1 MVMCTSTKSNLLVW
15 SQGAHR
21 LIHIGG
27 FFILQEKPSMNQ
39 TLCSER
45 SNCFTKEDNFK
56 NTNNFKDNNKNVG
69 DVLWDLRDPVCSSIG
84 GCEDISILSGLGL
97 QSMLRL
103 NGISYETLVS
113 RGAENANARALLAL
127 TGVYT
132 ICGEPIYDDGDSTCL
147 HRNQLKSVPYA
158 LFTQRDLNKL
168 STATLITKDY
178 DRKFNASWR
187 VGTKMRGRTQFGK
200 YSFPF
205 PTQTSTREFVL
216 FLTEMST
223 LSRTERQAL
232 YVDGVISSEKVAS
245 AYEKIFPRSKTEV
258 YAMGMDDL
266 FKGVEFLSTIILIFD
281 SILKKDYRTLGL
293 LFMQQAK
300 TISIVAEYMGSNFS
314 SFKEYCI
321 SMFDPDATTVTLSA
335 EPGDFSDWM
344 HLLPGYMKQSIL
356 VQRTIKLAS
365 CLMSVHF
372 IKDSS
377 LWQYFLTL
385 VGPDF
390 SKISTTV
397 FCTALFYQVVTAL
410 WDGFKRMESFTDWRN
425 LIGISKDAYFKE
437 QVQSIQLEKLGSCTE
452 ADIHEKIKR
461 IDDLL
466 ATRRGLIDSPDI
478 ERKINFLIE
487 RKILLYTSLEDYR
500 PRKKPIL
507 IWLNG
512 PPGTGKTTLTNA
524 LSDFLAKRDGF
535 ERKLGD
541 TIIYNIHDKYPVE
554 AAAHYDAKFVQINDI
569 PSTYLN
575 YQMEGKVPLDI
586 LLQMMID
593 TSPLTFQAAFRKG
606 ILYNHIKY
614 IFISSNHY
622 NYAFSS
628 DTEKLQRRL
637 DDSILL
643 DIKFK
648 SGNYAKVASL
658 DILERN
664 DALRAVVLDAKCT
677 QNKLGFIPTLVAY
690 SITDVFGYISRK
702 VDDLTYVRN
711 DEHSRFHTTTC
722 SCGLAPAFHLNSKN
736 YVPISELCDITSF
749 SKDSELHCKFGVH
762 VGNHINGIAR
772 CTHSCESK
780 VTIVEENLLLDP
792 NSPEEKEDIPPTHD
806 AEVQSLLVTMIWYGS
821 LGYTFMSLTPL
832 LSPIKVLLWMC
843 KLSLKA
849 FLFDFLVAVTFN
861 LAYLSCMKNSEYLLR
876 VFQIRC
882 GLQAAILRIQ
892 LFIHKHKVPIAA
904 LGVATVVGFG
914 ASQYRPK
921 ARVQGANR
929 LNYNAESLTTTV
941 TKVEQFMETNA
952 RSWTRVGPS
961 KRLEI
966 RTKNT
971 SLEDLAALVRNN
983 THSAAFV
990 PLNAEYGSAGA
1001 KGYLFSIDANRV
1013 LINKHYM
1020 QTKVGDIYVLRDTV
1034 VILDDG
1040 SSFRLMAVDVVEH
1053 PLCEVVCVTCTHFRT
1068 VPNLSKFLLN
1078 GFPEEMSFDALYVAD
1093 NKKVVVTTEK
1103 VSLPEYGTEYPA
1115 LCANLNTAKGDCGN
1129 VLIGYH
1135 QGSAFLAGILFAGT
1149 PHLTGHV
1156 THFSFIP
1163 ISAAVAVRMVI
1174 PEPEDLEP
1182 LSVNSEGH
1190 NDPHENL
1197 IPLGTNPKEGREGFR
1212 GMLKESRLYEVLKG
1226 KLSEEYYFPKKIAG
1240 NVARPG
1246 EAYQHGSA
1254 WKHTFKRFDL
1264 PNQAAHAHFMGAV
1277 ISYVNNFEHVDFP
1290 KLAPLTLAQAFFGEP
1305 SVGVD
1310 PFPMKTSTGPYWRKK
1325 GYSRKENLF
1334 TLNEETG
1341 EYHLIPEF
1349 RDAVQHGLDLLDEG
1363 VVVAPLVELVAKDEV
1378 RPVRKLDEFNVRLF
1392 SVLDVDYNIIVRMY
1406 MMPLVVFLLK
1416 EKKASECYGQM
1427 HAASKQ
1433 WTELY
1438 EYLVEPGFTKFAD
1451 MDFSA
1456 FDTCHDEKV
1465 FLAVSYVM
1473 MILAAECGYSQRD
1486 AQKVAML
1493 VQSMGTQVCQYKGD
1507 YFLKTKGMPS
1517 GVILTLIINSLA
1529 NSLLMRVV
1537 FSELTNLP
1545 QNDFRKHVRLAT
1557 VGDDNIHSFSD
1568 EIASQFTMAKAQ
1580 PIYQKLGYTITPAS
1594 KGAILVDHMPLED
1607 LVFVKRRFVLW
1618 DDGLYRA
1625 PIDPD
1630 SIYKAFCFEP
1640 KGGETT
1646 SVDRLK
1652 SVFTSGLYEAYLH
1665 GEEFF
1670 DNFVK
1675 EMSAIYDEYHLPY
1688 SLLTFGDLND
1698 IFLSRGLTTA
1708 FA

>member
-1 MVMCTSTKSNLLVW
+1 MSYMLESN
-15 SQGAHR
+15 
-21 LIHIGG
+21 
-27 FFILQEKPSMNQ
+27 ILEQKGDNSKDN
-39 TLCSER
+39 
-45 SNCFTKEDNFK
+45 NKNFK
-56 NTNNFKDNNKNVG
+56 NEEKFKNVG
-69 DVLWDLRDPVCSSIG
+69 DVLWNLRDSVCGGIG
-84 GCEDISILSGLGL
+84 GCEDSSVLSGIGL
-97 QSMLRL
+97 QSILRL
-103 NGISYETLVS
+103 NGMEYETLVS
-113 RGAENANARALLAL
+113 RGTENANMRASLAL
-127 TGVYT
+127 IGVHT
-132 ICGEPIYDDGDSTCL
+132 INGEPIYDDGDSMCL
-147 HRNQLKSVPYA
+147 YGNQLKSVPYA

-216 FLTEMST
+216 FLTEMSALT
-223 LSRTERQAL
+223 RSERQTM
-232 YVDGVISSEKVAS
+232 YVDGIISSEKVAS
-245 AYEKIFPRSKTEV
+245 VYEKIFPRLRAEV

-266 FKGVEFLSTIILIFD
+266 FQGVEFLSTIILIFD
-281 SILKKDYRTLGL
+281 SILKKDLRTLGL

-300 TISIVAEYMGSNFS
+300 TISLVAEYMGSNFS

-321 SMFDPDATTVTLSA
+321 SMFDPDATTITLGV
-335 EPGDFSDWM
+335 EVGDFADWM
-344 HLLPGYMKQSIL
+344 SVLPGYMKQSPL

-372 IKDSS
+372 IRDSS

-385 VGPDF
+385 VSPDF
-390 SKISTTV
+390 TTISTTV
-397 FCTALFYQVVTAL
+397 FCSTLFYQVVTAL
-410 WDGFKRMESFTDWRN
+410 WEGFKRMESFTDWKN

-437 QVQSIQLEKLGSCTE
+437 NVQAIQLEKLGSCTE
-452 ADIHEKIKR
+452 EEIHEKIKR
-461 IDDLL
+461 IDDLI
-466 ATRRGLIDSPDI
+466 ATRKGLMDSPDI

-554 AAAHYDAKFVQINDI
+554 AAAHYDAKFVHINDI

-575 YQMEGKVPLDI
+575 YQVEGKVPLDI

-606 ILYNHIKY
+606 IIYNHIKY

-628 DTEKLQRRL
+628 ETEKLQRRL

-643 DIKFK
+643 DIKFR
-648 SGNYAKVASL
+648 SGNYAKAASV

-664 DALRAVVLDAKCT
+664 DCLRAVVLKAKCDH
-677 QNKLGFIPTLVAY
+677 NKLGFGPTVAAY
-690 SITDVFGYISRK
+690 SFTEVFEYISRK
-702 VDDLTYVRN
+702 VDDLTFTRD
-711 DEHSRFHTTTC
+711 DEHSRFHAEVCTC
-722 SCGLAPAFHLNSKN
+722 GVAPAFHLKMKN
-736 YVPISELCDITSF
+736 YVCISESCDVTSF
-749 SKDSELHCKFGVH
+749 SENSEVHCKFGIH
-762 VGNHINGIAR
+762 VANHVNGIAH
-772 CTHSCESK
+772 CIDSCESL
-780 VTIVEENLLLDP
+780 VTSVEEDILLGPDDV
-792 NSPEEKEDIPPTHD
+792 EEKVDIPHAPDT
-806 AEVQSLLVTMIWYGS
+806 EVQGLFVTAMWYGS
-821 LGYTFMSLTPL
+821 LGYTLMSLTPF
-832 LSPIKVLLWMC
+832 LSPIKVFLWMC

-849 FLFDFLVAVTFN
+849 ILFDFLVAVAFH
-861 LAYLSCMKNSEYLLR
+861 LAYLGSIKDHEYLLR
-876 VFQIRC
+876 VMQIRW

-914 ASQYRPK
+914 VSHYKPK
-921 ARVQGANR
+921 TRVQGANR

-941 TKVEQFMETNA
+941 TKVEQTMETNA
-952 RSWTRVGPS
+952 RSWARVGPS

-971 SLEDLAALVRNN
+971 SLSDLATLVRNN
-983 THSAAFV
+983 THSAAFI
-990 PLNAEYGSAGA
+990 PWNSEYGTAGA
-1001 KGYLFSIDANRV
+1001 QGYLFSIDANRV
-1013 LINKHYM
+1013 LVNKHYM
-1020 QTKVGDIYVLRDTV
+1020 QSKVGDKYVLRDTIV
-1034 VILDDG
+1034 FLNDG
-1040 SSFRLMAVDVVEH
+1040 TNFKLMAADVVEH
-1053 PLCEVVCVTCTHFRT
+1053 PLCEVVGVTCTHFRT
-1068 VPNLSKFLLN
+1068 APNLSKFLLN
-1078 GFPEEMSFDALYVAD
+1078 GFPSEMSFDALYVAD
-1093 NKKVVVTTEK
+1093 DKKVVVTTQK
-1103 VSLPEYGTEYPA
+1103 VTLPEYGTEYPA
-1115 LCANLNTAKGDCGN
+1115 LSATLSTAKGDCGN

-1163 ISAAVAVRMVI
+1163 IGAADAVRIVI

-1240 NVARPG
+1240 NVAQPG

-1277 ISYVNNFEHVDFP
+1277 VSYVFNFDGVKFP

-1305 SVGVD
+1305 DIGVD
-1310 PFPMKTSTGPYWRKK
+1310 PFPMKTSTGPYWRRK

-1378 RPVRKLDEFNVRLF
+1378 RPVRKLDEYNVRLF

-1427 HAASKQ
+1427 HAASRQ

-1438 EYLVEPGFTKFAD
+1438 EYLVEPGFSKFAD

-1486 AQKVAML
+1486 AQKVAFL

-1537 FSELTNLP
+1537 FSELTGLH

-1568 EIASQFTMAKAQ
+1568 EIANQFTMAKAQ

-1594 KGAILVDHMPLED
+1594 KGEILVDHMPLAD

-1618 DDGLYRA
+1618 ADGLYRA

-1670 DNFVK
+1670 NNFVK
-1675 EMSAIYDEYHLPY
+1675 EMTVVYDAHHLPY
-1688 SLLTFGDLND
+1688 SLITFGELND